1 MDSKAHVFLGSD
13 PILAFQVEDKR
24 LTEVHVRESPA
35 TVAYIPSQVA
45 GFSQSSVNYTI
56 NMPGQHSSVLD
67 RNIIESLAFTA
78 TFTVNF
84 GSYDANTGDFT
95 VRADPLDDGET
106 AFVINALEICL
117 RANPITSITSSAVL
131 NIDGTQFT
139 LPSCY
144 NVTSVLN
151 RFNNRAT
158 QKAGIQ
164 SFSSPMYDA
173 LSYSSDLVAS
183 ASSPWCDFGNLDLS
197 EDTVMPRMTG
207 ITSLSFAAG
216 TAGNASL
223 VVTANIQLVEAV
235 CVPLLNTDEGA
246 QKGIYGVRNIGLT
259 RNFGALSRML
269 HIAISASG
277 DNYQIASLTVVPN
290 MGSGAAKSGANLLC
304 RFMTPQDVKTLPSVQ
319 RLRCPDIQVITT
331 NPQTVPAPCDDVTL
345 KMVTGDATNTFLFSS
360 QSLGFVPSFLIFW
373 VSYADQDFMSPQ
385 AVTTPDRLFPIKS
398 VNITIGN
405 KTNIVSAASI
415 YDLYKLSL
423 DSYMNCS
430 FDQFIG
436 SRFGKEYVTV
446 GATGISL
453 GARSCVNSFPLCIDI
468 SLLNLDPGMAVGL
481 RTPCQLNASIT
492 YLNTGN
498 DVATATGP
506 QCYAGTRSPR
516 SSDSAKSWEY
526 IPARCQGY
534 MMVITPGM
542 CTIADGV
549 TTKVTGLY
557 TQSELSV
564 AQREDVFTRVDRKGS
579 VVGNGFW
586 DTIKSI
592 GDVAVPLLGAL
603 GPVGGKAARGVD
615 ARGLDAR
622 GLDARGVD
630 ARGEIGGRKMF
641 Y

>member
-1 MDSKAHVFLGSD
+1 MDSKAQVFLGSD
-13 PILAFQVEDKR
+13 PLLAFQVEDKR

-78 TFTVNF
+78 TFTVNV
-84 GSYDANTGDFT
+84 GAYDADTGNFT
-95 VRADPLDDGET
+95 VDTT
-106 AFVINALEICL
+106 ALSDAKIKTLVNALEICV

-139 LPSCY
+139 LPSGY

-216 TAGNASL
+216 PANTASL
-223 VVTANIQLVEAV
+223 VVTVNIQLVEAV

-269 HIAISASG
+269 HIAFSSAATETAPAI
-277 DNYQIASLTVVPN
+277 YQISSLTVVPN

-331 NPQTVPAPCDDVTL
+331 NPQTIPAPCDDVTL

-373 VSYADQDFMSPQ
+373 VSYADQDFMAPQ

-436 SRFGKEYVTV
+436 SRFGKEFVTS

-453 GARSCVNSFPLCIDI
+453 GARSSVNSFPLCIDI

-498 DVATATGP
+498 DVVSATGP

-516 SSDSAKSWEY
+516 TSQSAQTWEY

-603 GPVGGKAARGVD
+603 GPVGGKARGLD

-622 GLDARGVD
+622 GLDARG
-630 ARGEIGGRKMF
+630 EIGGRKMF